1 MARLSA
7 SLLALALGAVAAL
20 GLVACGSGGG
30 ADLLPGDTASEIN
43 SNLDRVQE
51 LAGEDECTGAEE
63 AAQEVSAQVEAL
75 GGVDEQLKQALR
87 EGANRLTLLVE
98 ECEETTTEETAPAI
112 EPAEE
117 LEEAEKE
124 VKPDKPEKPK
134 KEAPEATATIPEL
147 PPQAKG
153 EANEQEQG
161 EEGVPPAGTDGG
173 TSSGGVAPATP
184 AGSE

>member
-7 SLLALALGAVAAL
+7 SLLALALGAVVAL
-20 GLVACGSGGG
+20 GLVACGSGSG

-51 LAGEDECTGAEE
+51 LASEDECTGAEE

-87 EGANRLTLLVE
+87 EGATRLTLLVE
-98 ECEETTTEETAPAI
+98 ECEETTSEETSPAI

-117 LEEAEKE
+117 LQEAEKE
-124 VKPDKPEKPK
+124 TKSDKPEKPK

-153 EANEQEQG
+153 EAKGHEES
-161 EEGVPPAGTDGG
+161 EEGVPPVESDGG
-173 TSSGGVAPATP
+173 TSSGGVSPATP

>member
-7 SLLALALGAVAAL
+7 SLLALALGAVVAL

-30 ADLLPGDTASEIN
+30 ADLLPGDTANEIN

-51 LAGEDECTGAEE
+51 LVGEEECAGAEE

-87 EGANRLTLLVE
+87 EGATRLTLLVE
-98 ECEETTTEETAPAI
+98 ECEETTSEETTPAI

-117 LEEAEKE
+117 LQEVEKE
-124 VKPDKPEKPK
+124 KKPDKPEKPK

-153 EANEQEQG
+153 KAKGHEQSEEA
-161 EEGVPPAGTDGG
+161 VPPVESDGG

>member
-30 ADLLPGDTASEIN
+30 ADLLPGSTASEIN

-51 LAGEDECTGAEE
+51 LVDEEECGGAEE

-75 GGVDEQLKQALR
+75 DGVDEQLKQALR
-87 EGANRLTLLVE
+87 EGSTRLTVLVE
-98 ECEETTTEETAPAI
+98 ECEETTVEETAPAI

-117 LEEAEKE
+117 LEEPEKE

-153 EANEQEQG
+153 EAKGHEQS
-161 EEGVPPAGTDGG
+161 EEEAPAESDGG